1 MDGQVTRRESRIPKL
16 PPAATGRPLAE
27 KSNVMERKRRGAPL
41 DGIPEAKRA
50 VRGVSATSAAAAAA
64 APTAADAAAKPEE
77 SWEDIAE
84 RTGMTV
90 EDLLTKK
97 LTFKKGTLPAK
108 KLEEMGP
115 MIKELKALGW
125 HLLQGKGKA
134 DMDAKQW
141 EQDAAEKQQRIAELE
156 AELSKLQQE
165 LQQQINSHE
174 AAMKQAEARAAQL
187 QQQLAEA
194 ESRVAAG
201 GEEVAGLQKQLE
213 GVQAE
218 LEKTAASLA
227 EKEAKV
233 KEMEDVVRQSQAYA
247 STLQAYNTSLQGDV
261 QMEKSRRDELARE
274 KDALQGQVAEL
285 GGMVKSQE
293 RLLELEKEQCKK
305 LREEREGALRDLAEQ
320 CKKLREEREG
330 ALRDLA
336 EQCKKLREERE
347 GALRDLAVLRCDV
360 EAGRSERERLAAELK
375 EAREELDKYKDAGGK
390 SEETLEA
397 VKHSKATLEAQL
409 TSQRSLIDAMR
420 QELGS
425 AKEQHALAESLAN
438 SRESQVKELQ
448 AQLQGLQASLADA
461 ERRVYESELIRRKL
475 HNTIQELKG
484 NIRVFARVR
493 PPSSS
498 EMSADGGS
506 GALAT
511 EFPNSGELLGRGL
524 DITVPGSLTGQAPQ
538 RHSFAFDKVFGPAA
552 GQGAVFEE
560 ISELIQSALDGHKVC
575 IFAYG
580 QTGSGKTYTMFGND
594 DNRGIIPR
602 AMAQVFESSR
612 SLGKQGWRFAMQ
624 ASMLEIYNEDY
635 KDLLARKKLPDGR
648 SHKVVHD
655 TNGGTSVSDLTLID
669 VNTPQDVEELLSRAM
684 EKRSVGCTQL
694 NEQSSRS
701 HAVFTLRIEGAND
714 SSKLKVSGV
723 LNLIDLA
730 GSERVK
736 ESGATGQRLKEAQ
749 AINKSLSALG
759 DVIVSLANKESHIP
773 YRNSKLTWL
782 LQPCLGGDAKTLMF
796 VNISPTSDFAPESLC
811 SLRFAAKVNA
821 CEIGVARRNVRTT

>member
-50 VRGVSATSAAAAAA
+50 VRGVSASSAAAA

-84 RTGMTV
+84 RTGMSV

-125 HLLQGKGKA
+125 HVLQGKGKA

-174 AAMKQAEARAAQL
+174 AAMKQAEARAVQL

-261 QMEKSRRDELARE
+261 QMEKGRRDELARE

-293 RLLELEKEQCKK
+293 RLLELEK
-305 LREEREGALRDLAEQ
+305 
-320 CKKLREEREG
+320 
-330 ALRDLA
+330 

-409 TSQRSLIDAMR
+409 TSQRSLINAMR

-701 HAVFTLRIEGAND
+701 HAVFTLRIEGTND